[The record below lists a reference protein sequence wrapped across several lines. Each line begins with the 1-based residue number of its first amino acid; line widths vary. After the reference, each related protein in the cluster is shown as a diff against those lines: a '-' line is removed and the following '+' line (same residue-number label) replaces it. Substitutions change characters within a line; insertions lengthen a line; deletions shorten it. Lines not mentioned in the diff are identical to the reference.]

1 MFFVFFFALLLFLM
15 EGKRPKKKFTFQT
28 FFVVVVCTVSSSL
41 EADAPL
47 RLIKIRRVLFYFFN
61 FFFFFSFSLCLSFL
75 SSRKAKKIRNAEI
88 FLPCFFCFFP
98 SLLLLFQVECV
109 RSARR
114 AGLVSAEDHWNERR
128 RSPIFFPPLSRFFS
142 VLVARLHRSLSFS
155 NLIVIKWMQVTSCK
169 ELGLDI
175 YEIGII
181 AVTAPGVYFWGP

>member
-28 FFVVVVCTVSSSL
+28 FFVVVVVCTVSSSL

-47 RLIKIRRVLFYFFN
+47 RLIKIRRVLFYFFH
-61 FFFFFSFSLCLSFL
+61 FFFFFLMFFL
-75 SSRKAKKIRNAEI
+75 FVVEKSQKKKIRNAEI

-128 RSPIFFPPLSRFFS
+128 RSPIFFPPLSRFF
-142 VLVARLHRSLSFS
+142 LF
-155 NLIVIKWMQVTSCK
+155 
-169 ELGLDI
+169 
-175 YEIGII
+175 
-181 AVTAPGVYFWGP
+181 